1 MVASVLVIVI
11 ANEELHRTITLSP
24 PLKVI
29 TDIEVLPITCRV
41 GGICITQR
49 YILRQNQ
56 RIAFAVFGNLGCRQ
70 QGGRIIHIDLPSYHT
85 AVALITCKRKEIGKL
100 RSHRHVATSRV
111 RELHSKVTGVH
122 ALDILIVVGTTI
134 LHACCRIGVVSHGID
149 EVFHMQ
155 RTVVWPKLEAIGH

>member
-1 MVASVLVIVI
+1 MNIGANLIEQLLCCRATRTFSRQRFSLHQQDIGITEDGNIVTLVASVLVIVI

-24 PLKVI
+24 AIKVI
-29 TDIEVLPITCRV
+29 TDIKVLPITCRV

-85 AVALITCKRKEIGKL
+85 AVALIACKRKEIGKL
-100 RSHRHVATSRV
+100 RSHRHVAASRV
-111 RELHSKVTGVH
+111 
-122 ALDILIVVGTTI
+122 
-134 LHACCRIGVVSHGID
+134 
-149 EVFHMQ
+149 
-155 RTVVWPKLEAIGH
+155 